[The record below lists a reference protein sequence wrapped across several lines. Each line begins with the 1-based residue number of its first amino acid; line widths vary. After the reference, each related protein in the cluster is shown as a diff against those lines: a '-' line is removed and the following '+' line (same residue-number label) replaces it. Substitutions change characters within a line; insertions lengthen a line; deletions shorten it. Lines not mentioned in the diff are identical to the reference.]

1 MMTNNSIAVFGEA
14 LVDLFKNATIVG
26 GAPFNVARHLA
37 GFQLSPLLISAI
49 GKDNAGDL
57 ILQELEKFNLST
69 AGVQILPHQRSGAVE
84 VHERDFGHE
93 FEIMS
98 DSAYDLIDTDTAIKS
113 IESVKIYETNTE
125 HEQLLYH
132 GSLGLRAQQSR
143 GTFLNLRKHLNAQ
156 SNLTVFLDLNWREG
170 HVTPEIAKQIL
181 TQSDVIKV
189 SIEELW
195 MLMPWFGTLILPD
208 NKLPEEGCLDYPI
221 QNLMSQLNAKLLLV
235 TYGPLGSAAFDRLG
249 VCINAEQ
256 AVKGIKLVDTVGA
269 GDAFSSVMIFGLLNN
284 WPLDIALKRANAFA
298 GAICSIRG
306 AVPQDMQFY
315 KKFMRSWKN
324 ETDEINT
331 KKLAE

>member
-1 MMTNNSIAVFGEA
+1 MTINHSIAVFGEA
-14 LVDLFKNATIVG
+14 LVDLFKNATVVG

-49 GKDNAGDL
+49 GKDNAGEL
-57 ILQELEKFNLST
+57 ILQELKKFNLST

-84 VHERDFGHE
+84 VHERAHGHE
-93 FEIMS
+93 FEIMP

-113 IESVKIYETNTE
+113 IESININESNTANK
-125 HEQLLYH
+125 QLLYH

-143 GTFLNLRKHLNAQ
+143 ATFLNLRKHLNAQ

-195 MLMPWFGTLILPD
+195 MLMPWFGILILTD
-208 NKLPEEGCLDYPI
+208 NKLPEEGFHDYPI

-235 TYGPLGSAAFDRLG
+235 TYGPLGSAVYDHLG
-249 VCINAEQ
+249 VCLNTAQ

-269 GDAFSSVMIFGLLNN
+269 GDAFSSVMIFGLLNK
-284 WPLDIALKRANAFA
+284 WPLDVALKRANAFA
-298 GAICSIRG
+298 GSICSIRG

-324 ETDEINT
+324 EAHLLNT
-331 KKLAE
+331 KN